1 MSLDLLPPP
10 SAIGAPSHFSDWRA
24 HQPTAILKAVETE
37 KRYTAMVLPTGSGK
51 SLTVVGASLLAGW
64 RTAILT
70 STKLLQHQYTDD
82 FTESGM
88 VDVRGM
94 NAYACVAFKDEH
106 MQFAEAGRWQSCEEG
121 PCHSG
126 NGCSRKP
133 TRSSPDASGCLYYDA
148 VQRARD
154 ARLVVTNYKFWMSQ
168 HYFGQGLGNFDC
180 LVLDEAHNAPQELA
194 DFLSTELTNK
204 DIEGT
209 LQAPFPMEIHDV
221 AAWGAWAKSLSA
233 KVTTQ
238 LEMWKP
244 RSKPEMQRFRA
255 LKTVGRKL
263 VVLGTMNATDWVMT
277 EDNGVWHFDPIW
289 VKDHKETLFV
299 QTPKVILTSATF
311 NKKTAEMMGLD
322 VDDMEWH
329 EAASD
334 FPVARRPVYFL
345 PTVKVDFR
353 TTPDDERQLIIKHDQ
368 IVRAR
373 QDRKGITHTVSY
385 KRRNMLMEGS
395 EFAKRMVIHDSRTAK
410 SAVEQFKAAGPGALL
425 VSPAMTTGYDF
436 SYSAAEYQII
446 LKIPFP
452 DSRSPVVKAR
462 TAADK
467 DYPAYIAMQ
476 ELVQAVGRGMRALD
490 DQCEVFILDSN
501 CSWFMSKYKHFAPT
515 WFLQAYKR
523 VETIPLPPPALSTM
537 ETAA

>member
-1 MSLDLLPPP
+1 MSVELLPPP
-10 SAIGAPSHFSDWRA
+10 SAIGAPDRFSSWRA
-24 HQPTAILKAVETE
+24 HQPQAILTAIDTE
-37 KRYTAMVLPTGSGK
+37 KRFVAMVLPTGSGK
-51 SLTVVGASLLAGW
+51 SLTVVGASMLAGW

-70 STKLLQHQYTDD
+70 STKLLQTQYTDD

-94 NAYACVAFKDEH
+94 NAYPCVAFKDEH
-106 MQFAEAGRWQSCEEG
+106 MQYAEVGRWQSCEEG
-121 PCHSG
+121 PCHAG
-126 NGCSRKP
+126 NYCSRKP
-133 TRSSPDASGCLYYDA
+133 TRQSPDASGCHYYDA
-148 VQRARD
+148 VARARE
-154 ARLVVTNYKFWMSQ
+154 ARLVVTNYKFWLSQ
-168 HYFGQGLGNFDC
+168 HYYGQGLGNFDC

-194 DFLSTELTNK
+194 DFLSTELTNAE
-204 DIEGT
+204 IEGV
-209 LQAPFPMEIHDV
+209 LQAAYPNEIHDV
-221 AAWGAWAKSLSA
+221 AAWGAWAKRESA
-233 KVTTQ
+233 RVERT
-238 LEMWKP
+238 LETWKP
-244 RSKPEMQRFRA
+244 RSKFEMNRFRK
-255 LKTVGRKL
+255 LKAVSRKL

-277 EDNGVWHFDPIW
+277 ENEGVWHFDPIW

-311 NKKTAEMMGLD
+311 NQKTAEMLGLTP
-322 VDDMEWH
+322 DDMEWH

-334 FPVARRPVYFL
+334 FPIARRPVYYV

-353 TTPDDERQLIIKHDQ
+353 TDALMERQLITKHDQ

-395 EFAKRMVIHDSRTAK
+395 EFKSQMVVHDSRTAK
-410 SAVEQFKAAGPGALL
+410 TAVEQFKAAGPGALL
-425 VSPAMTTGYDF
+425 VSPSMTTGYDF
-436 SYSAAEYQII
+436 PMTDCEYQII

-476 ELVQAVGRGMRALD
+476 ELVQAVGRGMRSQE
-490 DQCEVFILDSN
+490 DQAETFILDDN
-501 CSWFMSKYKHFAPT
+501 AKWFMSKYKHFAPT
-515 WFLQAYKR
+515 WFLEAYRR
-523 VETIPLPPPALSTM
+523 VETLPLPPQAL
-537 ETAA
+537 EAA

>member
-1 MSLDLLPPP
+1 VGLDLLPPP
-10 SAIGAPSHFSDWRA
+10 PAIGAPEHFSDWRA
-24 HQPTAILKAVETE
+24 HQPPAILKATDTE
-37 KRYTAMVLPTGSGK
+37 KRFVAMVLPTGSGK

-64 RTAILT
+64 RCAILT

-82 FTESGM
+82 FSEIGM

-94 NAYACVAFKDEH
+94 NAYPCVAFKDEH
-106 MQFAEAGRWQSCEEG
+106 MQYAEPSRWQSCEEG
-121 PCHSG
+121 PCHAG

-133 TRSSPDASGCLYYDA
+133 TNHNPDASGCHYYDA
-148 VQRARD
+148 VARARD
-154 ARLVVTNYKFWMSQ
+154 ARLVVTNYKFWLSQ
-168 HYFGQGLGNFDC
+168 HYFGKGLGNFDC

-209 LQAPFPMEIHDV
+209 LQAAWPNELHDV
-221 AAWGAWAKSLSA
+221 AAWGAWAKREGA
-233 KVTTQ
+233 RVERQ
-238 LEMWKP
+238 LETWKP
-244 RSKPEMQRFRA
+244 RSKMEMNRFRL
-255 LKTVGRKL
+255 LKAVSRKL
-263 VVLGTMNATDWVMT
+263 VILSTLNATDWVMT

-299 QTPKVILTSATF
+299 QTPRVILTSATF
-311 NKKTAEMMGLD
+311 NAKTAEMLGLNPAE
-322 VDDMEWH
+322 DMEWH
-329 EAASD
+329 EAESD
-334 FPVARRPVYFL
+334 FPVERRPVYYV

-353 TTPDDERQLIIKHDQ
+353 TTPSDERQLIVKHDQ

-385 KRRNMLMEGS
+385 KRRNMLLEGS
-395 EFAKRMVIHDSRTAK
+395 EFRDRMVIHDSRTAK
-410 SAVEQFKAAGPGALL
+410 SAVEQFKSAEPGALL
-425 VSPAMTTGYDF
+425 VSPSMTTGYDF
-436 SYSAAEYQII
+436 PDSQCEYQII

-476 ELVQAVGRGMRALD
+476 ELVQAVGRAMRSRD
-490 DQCEVFILDSN
+490 DQAEAFILDDN
-501 CSWFMSKYKHFAPT
+501 CAWFMSKYKHFAPK
-515 WFLQAYKR
+515 WFLQAYRR
-523 VETIPLPPPALSTM
+523 VNTLPTPPPALES
-537 ETAA
+537 A